1 MSQVGRTRRA
11 TSTGKEEDNNSRSRT
26 AVQICDHRKEGAGG
40 ESAQDRSGFGPGGDR
55 SGMVAVVDG
64 YQVCALQGRHDDR
77 HSLIAHASA
86 HPSCVSLH
94 LPYEYSVQGPNVERM
109 RDTILFPNGGG
120 TVRRRD
126 FVGTDDNLS
135 YLEGDSSVNSI
146 RVFSLGSDLH
156 DDKHGFDPTALTS
169 PSGDCC
175 SMTAPPYAPRRS
187 VAFCDF
193 KVVSQPVVYAC
204 QCPVSPTLS
213 CGHFQSRT
221 PCTAYALAGIR

>member
-1 MSQVGRTRRA
+1 MGRTRRV
-11 TSTGKEEDNNSRSRT
+11 TSTAKENDSKSRSRT
-26 AVQICDHRKEGAGG
+26 DVQLCDRRKAGAEG

-126 FVGTDDNLS
+126 FVGTGDNLS

-146 RVFSLGSDLH
+146 RVFSLDLDLH
-156 DDKHGFDPTALTS
+156 EDKHGFDPTTVTS

-204 QCPVSPTLS
+204 QCSVSTTSS

-221 PCTAYALAGIR
+221 PCTACALAGIR

>member
-1 MSQVGRTRRA
+1 M
-11 TSTGKEEDNNSRSRT
+11 
-26 AVQICDHRKEGAGG
+26 
-40 ESAQDRSGFGPGGDR
+40 
-55 SGMVAVVDG
+55 
-64 YQVCALQGRHDDR
+64 CALQGRHADKY
-77 HSLIAHASA
+77 SLIAQANA

-94 LPYEYSVQGPNVERM
+94 LPYEHSVQGPNVERM
-109 RDTILFPNGGG
+109 QDTILFPYGGG

-126 FVGTDDNLS
+126 YQDLKWPCGRFKYVQSVEGTHDSLS

-146 RVFSLGSDLH
+146 RVSSLGSGLH

-175 SMTAPPYAPRRS
+175 SITAPPYAPRRS

-204 QCPVSPTLS
+204 QCPVSPTSS